1 MHVTVGNTAPP
12 ISSNGLILFQELC
25 DYAKEKNVHICFE
38 NLEPLPHID
47 AVMDYIK
54 DPFHGF
60 CWDCGH
66 NLCYSPHIDMIKKF
80 GSRLKC
86 LHIHDN
92 LGVTQPGNIDY
103 RDDRHYLPF
112 DGTLDWNWFVEK
124 LSVLNYTGPITLEVS
139 ILGKSEYQNL
149 SLTEYLNNAYE
160 RATKLRDMLIQKQ
173 TSNVSL

>member
-1 MHVTVGNTAPP
+1 MFIFV
-12 ISSNGLILFQELC
+12 L
-25 DYAKEKNVHICFE
+25 K
-38 NLEPLPHID
+38 
-47 AVMDYIK
+47 
-54 DPFHGF
+54 
-60 CWDCGH
+60 
-66 NLCYSPHIDMIKKF
+66 KKF

-173 TSNVSL
+173 TSNISL